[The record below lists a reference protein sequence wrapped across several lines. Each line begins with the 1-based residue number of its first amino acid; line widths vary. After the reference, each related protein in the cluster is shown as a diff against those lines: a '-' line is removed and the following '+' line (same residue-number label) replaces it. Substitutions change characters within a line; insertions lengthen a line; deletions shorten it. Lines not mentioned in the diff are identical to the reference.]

1 MDLSKLSNEDLLA
14 LKSGDLSKVSTAGLM
29 ALRGQSAPAPKEPI
43 KPEPFEL
50 EAQRTAMGYRELMR
64 SPPMALARGVKDVLD
79 TGAEG
84 LAYLY
89 DKATGGGAPTL
100 SGLVTGQQPQGELA
114 RVRAMNKA
122 GKEDFEAAT
131 QGAALPQV
139 ARVAG
144 NLAATVPAVNA
155 IGGAVGTVAP
165 KLGAAITSGGMATGA
180 APVGAVAR
188 AADMGTRIAG
198 GALGGA
204 AGAAMVNPDDATMGA
219 VLGGAAPVVVRG
231 MAAAGQGVGRML
243 RGPEQTPQMAQ
254 ALQSAQEL
262 GLVVPP
268 TQARASLGNRLMEGV
283 AGKITTAQNASA
295 QNAPKINEAAA
306 KALGLQTD
314 QLTPEGIGYVKK
326 AAGVLYDAVGS
337 AGEVKPGPEFTK
349 ALDDIVAPHL
359 QAAKGFPNAKPS
371 PVIGMID
378 SLRSESFDAAA
389 AVAKIKEL
397 RSAADDAFKPGGA
410 GADIGRAAKK
420 ASKALEDALEAHL
433 TAIGEPDL
441 LRQFK
446 DARTLYAKAS
456 TVGEAINPA
465 SNNVDARKLAQRLAK
480 GKPLSGE
487 LKQVAEFAAQFPK
500 AAQPVEAMGSLPQL
514 SPLDWFAG
522 GGLGMATGNPLSL
535 LMVGARPAA
544 RAAALSGPVQNRLI
558 QGAPMNALPAYEA
571 LMLGARAAPTISAD
585 R

>member
-1 MDLSKLSNEDLLA
+1 MSEQEEFEFR
-14 LKSGDLSKVSTAGLM
+14 
-29 ALRGQSAPAPKEPI
+29 LRLERERAAKPAAPAAPAEVPQ
-43 KPEPFEL
+43 FEKD
-50 EAQRTAMGYRELMR
+50 AARQMMGYRELLR

-79 TGAEG
+79 TGAQ
-84 LAYLY
+84 L
-89 DKATGGGAPTL
+89 
-100 SGLVTGQQPQGELA
+100 LA
-114 RVRAMNKA
+114 RGLGGREEGERVAAENAAGRA
-122 GKEDFEAAT
+122 DFDAAT
-131 QGAALPQV
+131 QGQVLPQV
-139 ARVAG
+139 ARVGG
-144 NLAATVPAVNA
+144 NLAATVPAVSA
-155 IGGAVGTVAP
+155 LGGAVARVAP
-165 KLGAAITSGGMATGA
+165 KLGGAIASGGMAGGGNMA
-180 APVGAVAR
+180 
-188 AADMGTRIAG
+188 TRIAG
-198 GALGGA
+198 GAVGGA
-204 AGAAMVNPDDATMGA
+204 AGAGMVNPDDAAMGA
-219 VLGGAAPVVVRG
+219 ALGGAAPLVVRG
-231 MAAAGQGVGRML
+231 AGAAGQAVGRVL

-295 QNAPKINEAAA
+295 KNAPKINAAAA
-306 KALGLQTD
+306 KALGLEAD

-337 AGEVKPGPEFTK
+337 AGTVTPGPAYAK
-349 ALDDIVAPHL
+349 ALDEIVAPHL

-371 PVIGMID
+371 PVIDMVE

-420 ASKALEDALEAHL
+420 AAKALEDALEAHL
-433 TAIGEPDL
+433 TSIGEPDL

-446 DARTLYAKAS
+446 DARTLYAKAA

-465 SNNVDARKLAQRLAK
+465 SNNVDARKLAQKLAK
-480 GKPLSGE
+480 GKPLSGD
-487 LKQVAEFAAQFPK
+487 LKKVAEFAAQFPK
-500 AAQPVEAMGSLPQL
+500 AAQPVEGMGSLPQL

-522 GGLGMATGNPLSL
+522 GGIGMATGNPLSL

-544 RAAALSGPVQNRLI
+544 RAAALSPAVQNRLV
-558 QGAPMNALPAYEA
+558 QSAPINALPAYEA
-571 LMLGARAAPTISAD
+571 LMLGSRAAPTIAAD